1 MDMFGLGPRAP
12 FIVASY
18 VAGALVLGALIAWL
32 IWDGRRQARLLAD
45 IEARGIRR
53 RSARGTSDASEVRNG

>member
-1 MDMFGLGPRAP
+1 MDFLGLGPRAP

-18 VAGALVLGALIAWL
+18 VAAAIVLGALITWL
-32 IWDGRRQARLLAD
+32 IWDGRRQQKLLAD

-53 RSARGTSDASEVRNG
+53 RSARGPENASEGRNG

>member
-18 VAGALVLGALIAWL
+18 AAGAIVLGALVAWL
-32 IWDGRRQARLLAD
+32 IYDGRRQARLLAD
-45 IEARGIRR
+45 IEARGVRR
-53 RSARGTSDASEVRNG
+53 RSASREASTNG